1 MNDILFFKGFGCPE
15 SECKKLR
22 RSFDFLYIVVD
33 KDSVLIF
40 MDFLTQ
46 ESDAGFGISEFKIYS
61 GLLFVKII
69 YEFNW
74 FRFCSAP

>member
-1 MNDILFFKGFGCPE
+1 
-15 SECKKLR
+15 
-22 RSFDFLYIVVD
+22 
-33 KDSVLIF
+33 